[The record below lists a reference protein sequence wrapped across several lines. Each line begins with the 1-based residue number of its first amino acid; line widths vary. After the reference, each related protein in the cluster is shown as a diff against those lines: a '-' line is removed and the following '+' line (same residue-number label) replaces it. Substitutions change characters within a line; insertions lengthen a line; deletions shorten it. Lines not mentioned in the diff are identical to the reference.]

1 MSYSATYP
9 LSQRADGRYLPGDT
23 VDFLLDYAGRQIVR
37 NSIRISGNLTV
48 LQAEDPVDDTQ
59 DIYFDSKVGAHGLVQ
74 QYIVSSNDRV
84 IQNFQAAPR
93 YIAMMESS
101 RNSLITTGGT
111 LVNAASLKCAK
122 DEDTGVI
129 MANGPKSFSFKPY
142 VGVNNSSGDLPYSR
156 FGSIKITCLL
166 SSITQFL
173 FGANVNENTDF
184 YLTDLQLSYMTVPES
199 SSGPVSMEVITS
211 IKQTVSSPQNQ
222 LSVICPNASEAVVMS
237 FVPLQTENALMQ
249 NYTRLVELPAVSR
262 VESSYNDITIGTSL
276 QFALENPQEIA
287 LNYLMAMKWEGITA
301 EKIDGPYYGIGF
313 GFGDTI
319 LPNTKIGVYIES
331 GVVQN
336 QPFAAYM
343 YFKGLSEL

>member
-9 LSQRADGRYLPGDT
+9 LSQRADGQYLPGDT

-37 NSIRISGNLTV
+37 NSIRISGNLVVT
-48 LQAEDPVDDTQ
+48 QAGDPVNATQ
-59 DIYFDSKVGAHGLVQ
+59 EIFFDSKVGAHGLVQ

-84 IQNFQAAPR
+84 IQNFQAVPR
-93 YIAMMESS
+93 YLAMMESA
-101 RNSLITTGGT
+101 RNSAITTGGT

-122 DEDTGVI
+122 DDDTAVI
-129 MANGPKSFSFKPY
+129 MSNPPVSFSFKPY
-142 VGVNNSSGDLPYSR
+142 VGINNSSGDLAYSK
-156 FGSIKITCLL
+156 FGQIKITCLL
-166 SSITQFL
+166 SSISQFL
-173 FGANVNENTDF
+173 FGAGVNENTSF
-184 YLTDLQLSYMTVPES
+184 YLTDLQLSYMTVPEAS
-199 SSGPVSMEVITS
+199 TSPVTMEVITS

-237 FVPLQTENALMQ
+237 FVPLATENAQ
-249 NYTRLVELPAVSR
+249 TEKYTRLSQLPTVSR

-287 LNYLMAMKWEGITA
+287 LNYLMAMKWDGITA
-301 EKIDGPYYGIGF
+301 ETVDGEYYGIGF
-313 GFGDTI
+313 GFGDTV

-331 GVVQN
+331 AVVQN

-343 YFKGLSEL
+343 YFKGLTTL